1 MPDDAVERLGVRRD
15 RRGVHG
21 GDHDARRRR
30 TLRVSAVAPH
40 DADDR
45 GPDLLGQL
53 FAYTEVFDMQTRPE
67 LVLLVLSVPVAL
79 FLTPDF
85 GKRLAL
91 VGSLLFLMIVELL
104 NTAIEKIGDRI
115 TGEQDKAIGRIKDMG
130 SAAVGLSLLLAGA
143 IWLWIVAERL
153 WP

>member
-1 MPDDAVERLGVRRD
+1 MNRLWRATINSWNGIKAAARSDLAVR
-15 RRGVHG
+15 
-21 GDHDARRRR
+21 
-30 TLRVSAVAPH
+30 
-40 DADDR
+40 
-45 GPDLLGQL
+45 Q
-53 FAYTEVFDMQTRPE
+53 E
-67 LVLLVLSVPVAL
+67 LVLLVLSVPVAW

-91 VGSLLFLMIVELL
+91 VGSLIFLMIVELL

-115 TGEQDKAIGRIKDMG
+115 TGEQDRAIGRIKDMG

>member
-1 MPDDAVERLGVRRD
+1 LNRIWRATINSWNGI
-15 RRGVHG
+15 
-21 GDHDARRRR
+21 
-30 TLRVSAVAPH
+30 VA
-40 DADDR
+40 AAQS
-45 GPDLLGQL
+45 DLAIRQ
-53 FAYTEVFDMQTRPE
+53 E
-67 LVLLVLSVPVAL
+67 LVLLALSIPLSL

-91 VGSLLFLMIVELL
+91 VGSLIFVMIVELL

-115 TGEQDKAIGRIKDMG
+115 TGEQDIAIGRIKDMG

-143 IWLWIVAERL
+143 VWLWIVVERF